1 MAKAKANPVVIATLA
16 VFAPGFQT
24 IAGAV
29 EQTATGFKVG
39 VKPSR
44 KKHLEVTHVPFHV
57 VVAASTG
64 EDGYIVFKS
73 ATASV
78 TNHEVDVN
86 SAEVQGDGSV
96 IYTTADGETLFVAA
110 GLETSLYHEEDQ
122 AQEEPAP
129 KGKAKPKA
137 KVVEEDEEEEDEEE
151 EEEEEEDEE
160 EEPAPKAKSKGKTK
174 AKPKA
179 KVVEEDEEDEDEEE
193 EEEEE
198 EPAPKKK
205 STKSKTAASK
215 SKSKAKV
222 VEEDEDEEDEED
234 LDF

>member
-1 MAKAKANPVVIATLA
+1 MAKAKANPVPVVIATLA

-24 IAGAV
+24 IVGAV

-151 EEEEEEDEE
+151 EEEE
-160 EEPAPKAKSKGKTK
+160 PAPKAKSKGKTK
-174 AKPKA
+174 AQPKA
-179 KVVEEDEEDEDEEE
+179 KVVEEEEDEDEEE

-222 VEEDEDEEDEED
+222 VEEDEDEDEEEDEED